1 MKKYAKNG
9 IVFKIFDFR
18 PHGFLNLYK
27 AMPEVKDIIKE
38 SADWFKE
45 HLGDPNPEWKEFSFK
60 TTAPVTTTPVL
71 VPVTTTPVIVPII
84 TTPMVVPVTTTPMVV
99 PVTTTPVIVN
109 TNVEII
115 I

>member
-1 MKKYAKNG
+1 
-9 IVFKIFDFR
+9 
-18 PHGFLNLYK
+18 
-27 AMPEVKDIIKE
+27 MPEVKDIIKE

-84 TTPMVVPVTTTPMVV
+84 TTPMVVPVTTTP
-99 PVTTTPVIVN
+99 VIVN